1 MNVRAGDEVFVLN
14 GVSYNF
20 ELAAGGALGFA
31 SDSPFA
37 PKSTSGERSYAD
49 YDPFSAVAF
58 TDLSGGMG
66 QERATD
72 VTKYYDAANV
82 DARGGRLIL
91 GPLVH
96 YNSATLPG
104 LDTHSDALLQG
115 TNTTGTLTFY
125 GGIGGTSCSKVAAK
139 LIIPAGFTEI
149 DRFWLPLKGYA
160 LAGTITVKIYNDS
173 SGAPGTEIATTT
185 LSRDELQPF
194 GSWAQA
200 SFSPA
205 VTVSAGGTYW
215 ISVEHAGA
223 IDVLYWYGG
232 YSTST
237 AYSVN
242 ENHVYWDG
250 AAWLTDAGQYWH
262 LIVMYD
268 DPTARP
274 DSSLRY
280 VLGAGEDGITRLWG
294 YSGRRLYY
302 IGSNSLPVAV
312 QDGAGNSYEAAAE
325 ILHAVWFR
333 AVADGHPYLYCA
345 LGDATSYVKF
355 DGNIGTEQ
363 WATITMTG
371 SGVSQG
377 ARRLAV
383 HDNLLWR
390 ADEVCN
396 VSASLDGTAYGG
408 TVAVGDKTYPIR
420 NMLSWNGALYVGK
433 DDGLY
438 KVEYATGYPT
448 SGAPTVTKVLDFGS
462 MANSVNFAA
471 MCEHQGDLVF
481 SLERGMIRFTAGN
494 VVTPISPDTGLNL
507 SADERAVYRA
517 AHSSLNVLWVC
528 AEGSLSGKSSL
539 MALIDWHWHPIVTVP
554 RAGDMMRSVH
564 VEPGLYGQ
572 YPRVWF
578 KAGLQVAY
586 VNMPT
591 TTQKRWLWGTGM
603 DYAATGTI
611 DLPWVDGNIRTI
623 NKDWVQVELD
633 VSGVS
638 RSWSS
643 HLGYQNVSWVD
654 VYYRTAEDAAWVQLG
669 ASIYT
674 EGITTLAFPINT
686 YGGKVQ
692 LRIALSQVEAA
703 SAVTPQVEAVVLK
716 YMERPMDAVSFT
728 RTYILK
734 ARSPNRAGATGV
746 KSLAQWVTILQTL
759 RESAEPLT
767 FYPFWGVDAGVSYN
781 VHIANYTVSEV
792 RSEVGV
798 SAAASMIATLK
809 LNQVK

>member
-1 MNVRAGDEVFVLN
+1 MNVRPGDEKFTLN
-14 GVSYNF
+14 GIDFYF
-20 ELAAGGALGFA
+20 ELASGGALGFS

-49 YDPFSAVAF
+49 YDPFSATAF

-82 DARGGRLIL
+82 DARGGRIIL

-104 LDTHSDALLQG
+104 LDTHSDELLRG
-115 TNTTGTLTFY
+115 TNTLGTLAY
-125 GGIGGTSCSKVAAK
+125 LNIGTTRLKAAAK
-139 LIIPAGFTEI
+139 IVIPAGMAEI

-160 LAGTITVKIYNDS
+160 LAATITVKVYNDAA
-173 SGAPGTEIATTT
+173 GLPNTEIATTT

-194 GSWAQA
+194 GAWAQA

-205 VTVSAGGTYW
+205 VSVTPGSTYW
-215 ISVEHAGA
+215 LSVEHAGVD
-223 IDVLYWYGG
+223 DVLFWYGG
-232 YSTST
+232 ASSLDTYSSY
-237 AYSVN
+237 AN
-242 ENHVYWDG
+242 
-250 AAWLTDAGQYWH
+250 AAQWNGSAWTPTLASYTH

-268 DPTARP
+268 DPTTRP

-302 IGSNSLPVAV
+302 IGADSLPVAV
-312 QDGAGNSYEAAAE
+312 QDGSGNSYEAAAE
-325 ILHAVWFR
+325 ILQAVWFR
-333 AVADGHPYLYCA
+333 AVADAHPFLYCA
-345 LGDATSYVKF
+345 LGDAVNYVKF

-363 WATITMTG
+363 WATVVTTIAG
-371 SGVSQG
+371 PSNSPG

-396 VSASLDGTAYGG
+396 VSASLDGTVYGG
-408 TVAVGDKTYPIR
+408 SVAVGDKTYPIR
-420 NMLSWNGALYVGK
+420 NMISWNGALYCGK

-438 KVEYATGYPT
+438 KVEYAVAYPT
-448 SGAPTVTKVLDFGS
+448 SGAPTVTKLLDFGA
-462 MANSVNFAA
+462 MASSVNFAA

-481 SLERGMIRFTAGN
+481 SLERGLIRFTAGN

-507 SADERAVYRA
+507 SADQRAVYRA

-528 AEGSLSGKSSL
+528 AEGSLAGKSSL

-572 YPRVWF
+572 NPRVWF

-586 VNMPT
+586 VKMPT
-591 TTQKRWLWGTGM
+591 TTQKRWLWGTDM
-603 DYAATGTI
+603 DYAASGTI
-611 DLPWVDGNIRTI
+611 DLPWIDGNIRTI

-638 RSWSS
+638 P
-643 HLGYQNVSWVD
+643 GVSWVD
-654 VYYRTAEDAAWVQLG
+654 AYYRTAEDAAWVQVG
-669 ASIYT
+669 SRITAV
-674 EGITTLAFPINT
+674 GIATVAFPTST

-692 LRIALSQVEAA
+692 LRIALGQAA
-703 SAVTPQVEAVVLK
+703 ALSAVTPQVEAVVLK
-716 YMERPMDAVSFT
+716 YMERPQDSVAFT

-734 ARSPNRAGATGV
+734 QKSPNRSGASGT
-746 KSLAQWVTILQTL
+746 KSLAQWVTTLRTL

-767 FYPFWGVDAGVSYN
+767 WYPFWGIDAGVSYN
-781 VHIANYTVSEV
+781 VHIVNYAVSEI
-792 RSEVGV
+792 RSETGI
-798 SAAASMIATLK
+798 SAAASMVCTVK
-809 LNQVK
+809 LEVINIG

>member
-1 MNVRAGDEVFVLN
+1 MNVRPGDEVFVLN
-14 GVSYNF
+14 GTAYNF
-20 ELAAGGALGFA
+20 ELAAGGALGFS

-72 VTKYYDAANV
+72 VTKYYDASNV

-115 TNTTGTLTFY
+115 TNTTGTLDY
-125 GGIGGTSCSKVAAK
+125 LGIGASLPKVATK
-139 LIIPAGFTEI
+139 LIIPTGFAEI

-160 LAGTITVKIYNDS
+160 LAGTITIKVYNDS
-173 SGAPGTEIATTT
+173 SGAPGTEMATTT

-194 GSWAQA
+194 GAWAQA
-200 SFSPA
+200 SFTPA
-205 VTVSAGGTYW
+205 VAVSAGGTYW

-223 IDVLYWYGG
+223 DSVLYWYGG
-232 YSTST
+232 TSDVP
-237 AYSVN
+237 AYSSNDNCVSW
-242 ENHVYWDG
+242 VDG
-250 AAWLTDAGQYWH
+250 AWAANTGTYWH

-268 DPTARP
+268 DPTTRP

-302 IGSNSLPVAV
+302 IGAASLPVAV
-312 QDGAGNSYEAAAE
+312 QDGAGNSFEAAAE

-333 AVADGHPYLYCA
+333 AVADAHPYLYCA

-420 NMLSWNGALYVGK
+420 NMLSWNGLLYVGK

-438 KVEYATGYPT
+438 SVTYAAGYPT
-448 SGAPTVTKVLDFGS
+448 SGAPTVTKVLDFGA
-462 MANSVNFAA
+462 MASSVNFAA

-481 SLERGMIRFTAGN
+481 SLERGLIRFTGGN

-507 SADERAVYRA
+507 SADQRAVYRS

-528 AEGSLSGKSSL
+528 AEGSLTGKSSL
-539 MALIDWHWHPIVTVP
+539 MALIDWHWHPIVTLP

-564 VEPGLYGQ
+564 VEPGLYAQ

-591 TTQKRWLWGTGM
+591 TTQKRWLWGTDM
-603 DYAATGTI
+603 DYVATGTI
-611 DLPWVDGNIRTI
+611 DLPWIDGNIRTI
-623 NKDWVQVELD
+623 NKDWVQVEIDARNCD
-633 VSGVS
+633 VDRPGTPPAYGNRVEI
-638 RSWSS
+638 
-643 HLGYQNVSWVD
+643 
-654 VYYRTAEDAAWVQLG
+654 YYRTEEDAAWTLLG
-669 ASIYT
+669 HVHAA
-674 EGITTLAFPINT
+674 GISTVAFPAST

-692 LRIALSQVEAA
+692 LRIGLWTADGANPLSPP
-703 SAVTPQVEAVVLK
+703 PQVEAVVLK
-716 YMERPMDAVSFT
+716 YMERPADAVAFT

-734 ARSPNRAGATGV
+734 GRSPNRAGSTGV

-781 VHIANYTVSEV
+781 VHIANYAVSEV